1 MAKQNQAGYPVTV
14 IKPFDE
20 REIQS
25 IASPFIALGNAWK
38 QGQDALTKKQ
48 KAIRN
53 REATMYE
60 TAYKSLGKIESV
72 DYATFDDN
80 MRNFF
85 DGKVD
90 DYVKIK
96 NNIDSG
102 LINPQ
107 EGARSLAYISNMID
121 EYKTLAPKVLAQA
134 KYMMDN
140 GAGGN
145 NLLSKLNDPN
155 LEILFS
161 KLLEGSGEVTLAEDN
176 NGKMYLKGSGK
187 LDGEDWNYDLNLSEF
202 AKLDDKGDSLAIT
215 TVALDDLGLT
225 DVAKSA
231 LEASTYEEQKENGTS
246 IAYTNVDQVKRVLNG
261 PMNNAI
267 VDITKGEDFA
277 SVWADQIYK
286 DKTVDELKEQ
296 NLLWDAADP
305 VKMKT
310 AIDWLIDKAIDI
322 NIPIQQQ
329 IQFEG
334 RGEDGSFDPTSK
346 MIGVDENSTFN
357 VKPKVKV
364 DDPGSRG
371 TQQER
376 DYAAEGKLFDRLL
389 GSQGSE
395 LFENPEKLYNY
406 IKKNRNAFNFTAG
419 TEGVGGIYTAQE
431 KIDELKQIR
440 RQDAGYTDAQSL
452 IIQLLASDKKNTF
465 VLEDKILTGA
475 QAVDGILQETFD
487 LLKPSDLRNRTTKLI
502 ELKKPGETKEKALRQ
517 FRDTIIDSIERN
529 KVGGAPI
536 DPRTGEDFLSPEDY
550 EKYLKK
556 EAEDRYKVV
565 FPNKK

>member
-1 MAKQNQAGYPVTV
+1 MICQEPNNNKKNIMAKQNQAGYPVTV

-25 IASPFIALGNAWK
+25 IASPFVALGNAWK
-38 QGQDALTKKQ
+38 QGQDALTRKQ

-60 TAYKSLGKIESV
+60 TTYKSLGKIESV

-80 MRNFF
+80 MRSFF

-176 NGKMYLKGSGK
+176 KGKMYLKGSGK

-202 AKLDDKGDSLAIT
+202 AKLDGKGDSLAIT
-215 TVALDDLGLT
+215 TVDLDDLGLT
-225 DVAKSA
+225 DVAKAA
-231 LEASTYEEQKENGTS
+231 LEASTYEEQKENGSS
-246 IAYTNVDQVKRVLNG
+246 IAYTNVDQVKRVLSG
-261 PMNNAI
+261 PMNNAV

-286 DKTVDELKEQ
+286 DKTVDELKEE

-322 NIPIQQQ
+322 NVPIQQQ

-357 VKPKVKV
+357 VKPK
-364 DDPGSRG
+364 
-371 TQQER
+371 
-376 DYAAEGKLFDRLL
+376 
-389 GSQGSE
+389 
-395 LFENPEKLYNY
+395 
-406 IKKNRNAFNFTAG
+406 IKI
-419 TEGVGGIYTAQE
+419 EEEV
-431 KIDELKQIR
+431 
-440 RQDAGYTDAQSL
+440 TD
-452 IIQLLASDKKNTF
+452 T
-465 VLEDKILTGA
+465 
-475 QAVDGILQETFD
+475 QAVDTVRIYATDPIGSMDSTSVDGDVVSTTQKGNMITVTTAKEGFEPNEKTYN
-487 LLKPSDLRNRTTKLI
+487 LR
-502 ELKKPGETKEKALRQ
+502 KEKDFIAYFQKIR
-517 FRDTIIDSIERN
+517 ERN
-529 KVGGAPI
+529 KRFEGTAQ
-536 DPRTGEDFLSPEDY
+536 DSQKRKEDFLQELKMEFLKQENQIKDAGARNEISDTYTLEDFKNSKDTSDMSLDEIISAY
-550 EKYLKK
+550 KK
-556 EAEDRYKVV
+556 EVDKRVKQLQEAADYKV
-565 FPNKK
+565 K

>member
-25 IASPFIALGNAWK
+25 IAAPFVALGNAWK
-38 QGQDALTKKQ
+38 QGQDALTQKQ

-80 MRNFF
+80 MRSFF

-176 NGKMYLKGSGK
+176 KGKMYLKGSGK

-202 AKLDDKGDSLAIT
+202 AKLDGKGDSLAIT
-215 TVALDDLGLT
+215 TVDLDDLGLT
-225 DVAKSA
+225 DVAKAA
-231 LEASTYEEQKENGTS
+231 LEASTYEEQKENGSS
-246 IAYTNVDQVKRVLNG
+246 IAYTNIDQVKRVLSG
-261 PMNNAI
+261 PMNNAV

-286 DKTVDELKEQ
+286 DKTVDELKEE

-322 NIPIQQQ
+322 NVPIQQQ

-357 VKPKVKV
+357 VKPKIEV
-364 DDPGSRG
+364 DDKESRG
-371 TQQER
+371 TQAER
-376 DYAAEGKLFDRLL
+376 NYAAEEKLFDKLL
-389 GSQGSE
+389 SSQGSE
-395 LFENPEKLYNY
+395 LFKNPSKLYEY
-406 IKKNRNAFNFTAG
+406 INKNRNSFNFTAG
-419 TEGVGGIYTAQE
+419 TEGIGGIYTAQE
-431 KIDELKQIR
+431 KIDELKQITKKE
-440 RQDAGYTDAQSL
+440 DGYTEAQDL
-452 IIQLLASDKKNTF
+452 IKELETTDKKNTF
-465 VLEDKILTGA
+465 VLEDKILTGIE
-475 QAVDGILQETFD
+475 AVDGILQQTFD
-487 LLKPSDLRNRTTKLI
+487 LLKPSDLRNKVTEVI
-502 ELKKPGETKEKALRQ
+502 ELKKPEEQKTKALKQ
-517 FRDTIIDSIERN
+517 FRETIIDSIEIG
-529 KVGGAPI
+529 KAGAPI
-536 DPRTGEDFLSPEDY
+536 DPRTEKEFPSLEDY

-556 EAEDRYKVV
+556 EAEDMYKVV

>member
-1 MAKQNQAGYPVTV
+1 VICQEPNNNKKNIMAKQNQAGYPVTV

-25 IASPFIALGNAWK
+25 IASPFVALGNAWK
-38 QGQDALTKKQ
+38 QGQDALTRKQ

-60 TAYKSLGKIESV
+60 TTYKSLGKIESV

-80 MRNFF
+80 MRSFF

-176 NGKMYLKGSGK
+176 KGKMYLKGSGK

-202 AKLDDKGDSLAIT
+202 AKLDGKGDSLAIT
-215 TVALDDLGLT
+215 TVDLDDLGLT
-225 DVAKSA
+225 DVAKAA
-231 LEASTYEEQKENGTS
+231 LEASTYEEQKENGSS
-246 IAYTNVDQVKRVLNG
+246 IAYTNVDQVKRVLSG
-261 PMNNAI
+261 PMNNAV

-286 DKTVDELKEQ
+286 DKTVDELKEE

-322 NIPIQQQ
+322 NVPIQQQ

-357 VKPKVKV
+357 VKPK
-364 DDPGSRG
+364 
-371 TQQER
+371 
-376 DYAAEGKLFDRLL
+376 
-389 GSQGSE
+389 
-395 LFENPEKLYNY
+395 
-406 IKKNRNAFNFTAG
+406 IKI
-419 TEGVGGIYTAQE
+419 EEEV
-431 KIDELKQIR
+431 
-440 RQDAGYTDAQSL
+440 TD
-452 IIQLLASDKKNTF
+452 T
-465 VLEDKILTGA
+465 
-475 QAVDGILQETFD
+475 QAVDTVRIYATDPIGSMDSTSVDGDVVSTTQKGNMITVT
-487 LLKPSDLRNRTTKLI
+487 TTKEGFEPNEKTYNLR
-502 ELKKPGETKEKALRQ
+502 KEKDFIAYFQKIR
-517 FRDTIIDSIERN
+517 ERN
-529 KVGGAPI
+529 KRFEGTAQ
-536 DPRTGEDFLSPEDY
+536 DSQKRKEDFLQELKMEFLKQENQIKDAGARNEISDTYTLEDFKNSKDTSDMSLDEIISAY
-550 EKYLKK
+550 KK
-556 EAEDRYKVV
+556 EVDKRVKQLQEAADYKV
-565 FPNKK
+565 K

>member
-1 MAKQNQAGYPVTV
+1 MICQEPNNNKKNIMAKQNQAGYPVTV

-25 IASPFIALGNAWK
+25 IASPFVALGNAWK
-38 QGQDALTKKQ
+38 QGQDALTRKQ

-60 TAYKSLGKIESV
+60 TTYKSLGKIESV

-80 MRNFF
+80 MRSFF

-176 NGKMYLKGSGK
+176 KGKMYLKGSGK

-202 AKLDDKGDSLAIT
+202 AKLDGKGDSLAIT
-215 TVALDDLGLT
+215 TVDLDDLGLT
-225 DVAKSA
+225 DVAKAA
-231 LEASTYEEQKENGTS
+231 LEASTYEEQKENGSS
-246 IAYTNVDQVKRVLNG
+246 IAYTNVDQVKRVLSG
-261 PMNNAI
+261 PMNNAV

-286 DKTVDELKEQ
+286 DKTVDELKEE

-322 NIPIQQQ
+322 NVPIQQQ

-357 VKPKVKV
+357 VKPK
-364 DDPGSRG
+364 
-371 TQQER
+371 
-376 DYAAEGKLFDRLL
+376 
-389 GSQGSE
+389 
-395 LFENPEKLYNY
+395 
-406 IKKNRNAFNFTAG
+406 IKI
-419 TEGVGGIYTAQE
+419 EEEV
-431 KIDELKQIR
+431 
-440 RQDAGYTDAQSL
+440 TD
-452 IIQLLASDKKNTF
+452 T
-465 VLEDKILTGA
+465 
-475 QAVDGILQETFD
+475 QAVDTVRIYATDPIGSMDSTSVDGDVVSTTQKGNMITVT
-487 LLKPSDLRNRTTKLI
+487 TTKEGFEPNEKTYNLR
-502 ELKKPGETKEKALRQ
+502 KEKDFIAYFQKIR
-517 FRDTIIDSIERN
+517 ERN
-529 KVGGAPI
+529 KRFEGTAQ
-536 DPRTGEDFLSPEDY
+536 DSQKRKEDFLQELKMEFLKQENQIKDAGARNEISDTYTLEDFKNSKDTSDMSLDEIISAY
-550 EKYLKK
+550 KK
-556 EAEDRYKVV
+556 EVDKRVKQLQEAADYKV
-565 FPNKK
+565 K

>member
-25 IASPFIALGNAWK
+25 IAAPFVALGNAWK

-72 DYATFDDN
+72 DYATYDDN
-80 MRNFF
+80 MRKFF

-202 AKLDDKGDSLAIT
+202 AKLDGKGDSLAIT
-215 TVALDDLGLT
+215 TVNLDDLGLT
-225 DVAKSA
+225 DVAKAA

-246 IAYTNVDQVKRVLNG
+246 IAYTNVDQVKRVLSG

-286 DKTVDELKEQ
+286 DKTIDELKEE

-322 NIPIQQQ
+322 NVPIQQQ

-357 VKPKVKV
+357 VKPKITVSENV
-364 DDPGSRG
+364 ADTEAGDTVSIYITDPVGSMNS
-371 TQQER
+371 T
-376 DYAAEGKLFDRLL
+376 
-389 GSQGSE
+389 S
-395 LFENPEKLYNY
+395 
-406 IKKNRNAFNFTAG
+406 
-419 TEGVGGIYTAQE
+419 
-431 KIDELKQIR
+431 
-440 RQDAGYTDAQSL
+440 
-452 IIQLLASDKKNTF
+452 
-465 VLEDKILTGA
+465 
-475 QAVDGILQETFD
+475 VDGNVVSTTQEGDMVTVT
-487 LLKPSDLRNRTTKLI
+487 TTKEGFEPNEKTYNL
-502 ELKKPGETKEKALRQ
+502 GKEKDFIAYFQKIR
-517 FRDTIIDSIERN
+517 ERN
-529 KVGGAPI
+529 KRFEGTAQ
-536 DPRTGEDFLSPEDY
+536 DSQKRKEDFLQELKIEFLKQENQKKAAAARNEISDTYTLEDFKNSKDTSSMSLDEIISAY
-550 EKYLKK
+550 KK
-556 EAEDRYKVV
+556 ELDKRVKQLQEAVNYKV
-565 FPNKK
+565 K

>member
-25 IASPFIALGNAWK
+25 IAAPFVALGNAWK

-80 MRNFF
+80 MRSFF

-176 NGKMYLKGSGK
+176 KGKPQR
-187 LDGEDWNYDLNLSEF
+187 DWDTRNTNLS
-202 AKLDDKGDSLAIT
+202 
-215 TVALDDLGLT
+215 
-225 DVAKSA
+225 
-231 LEASTYEEQKENGTS
+231 
-246 IAYTNVDQVKRVLNG
+246 
-261 PMNNAI
+261 
-267 VDITKGEDFA
+267 
-277 SVWADQIYK
+277 
-286 DKTVDELKEQ
+286 
-296 NLLWDAADP
+296 
-305 VKMKT
+305 
-310 AIDWLIDKAIDI
+310 
-322 NIPIQQQ
+322 
-329 IQFEG
+329 
-334 RGEDGSFDPTSK
+334 
-346 MIGVDENSTFN
+346 
-357 VKPKVKV
+357 
-364 DDPGSRG
+364 
-371 TQQER
+371 
-376 DYAAEGKLFDRLL
+376 
-389 GSQGSE
+389 
-395 LFENPEKLYNY
+395 
-406 IKKNRNAFNFTAG
+406 
-419 TEGVGGIYTAQE
+419 
-431 KIDELKQIR
+431 
-440 RQDAGYTDAQSL
+440 
-452 IIQLLASDKKNTF
+452 
-465 VLEDKILTGA
+465 
-475 QAVDGILQETFD
+475 
-487 LLKPSDLRNRTTKLI
+487 
-502 ELKKPGETKEKALRQ
+502 
-517 FRDTIIDSIERN
+517 
-529 KVGGAPI
+529 
-536 DPRTGEDFLSPEDY
+536 
-550 EKYLKK
+550 
-556 EAEDRYKVV
+556 
-565 FPNKK
+565 

>member
-1 MAKQNQAGYPVTV
+1 VICQEPNNNKKNIMAKQNQAGYPVTV

-25 IASPFIALGNAWK
+25 IASPFVALGNAWK

-80 MRNFF
+80 MRSFF

-176 NGKMYLKGSGK
+176 KGKMYLKGSGK

-202 AKLDDKGDSLAIT
+202 AKLDGKGDSLAIT
-215 TVALDDLGLT
+215 TVDLDDLGLT
-225 DVAKSA
+225 DVAKAA

-246 IAYTNVDQVKRVLNG
+246 IAYTNVDQVKRVLSG

-267 VDITKGEDFA
+267 IDITKGEDFA

-286 DKTVDELKEQ
+286 DKTVDELKEE

-322 NIPIQQQ
+322 NVPIQQQ

-357 VKPKVKV
+357 VKPK
-364 DDPGSRG
+364 
-371 TQQER
+371 
-376 DYAAEGKLFDRLL
+376 
-389 GSQGSE
+389 
-395 LFENPEKLYNY
+395 
-406 IKKNRNAFNFTAG
+406 IKI
-419 TEGVGGIYTAQE
+419 EEEV
-431 KIDELKQIR
+431 
-440 RQDAGYTDAQSL
+440 TD
-452 IIQLLASDKKNTF
+452 T
-465 VLEDKILTGA
+465 
-475 QAVDGILQETFD
+475 QAVDTVRIYATDPIGSMDSTSVDGDVVSTTQKGNMITVT
-487 LLKPSDLRNRTTKLI
+487 TTKEGFEPNEKTYNLR
-502 ELKKPGETKEKALRQ
+502 KEKDFIAYFQKIR
-517 FRDTIIDSIERN
+517 ERN
-529 KVGGAPI
+529 KRFEGTAQ
-536 DPRTGEDFLSPEDY
+536 DSQKRKEDFLQELKMEFIKQENQIKDAGARNEISDTYTLEDFKNSKDTSNMSLDEIISAY
-550 EKYLKK
+550 KK
-556 EAEDRYKVV
+556 EVDKRVKQLQEAADYKV
-565 FPNKK
+565 K

>member
-25 IASPFIALGNAWK
+25 IAAPFVALGNAWQ
-38 QGQDALTKKQ
+38 QGQDALTAKQ

-60 TAYKSLGKIESV
+60 TAYKGLGKIENI
-72 DYATFDDN
+72 DYATYDDN
-80 MRNFF
+80 MRKFF

-90 DYVKIK
+90 DYVNIK

-102 LINPQ
+102 LISPQ
-107 EGARSLAYISNMID
+107 EGARSLSYISNMID

-187 LDGEDWNYDLNLSEF
+187 LDGQDWNYNLNLSEF
-202 AKLDDKGDSLAIT
+202 EKLDAKGDSLAIT
-215 TVALDDLGLT
+215 TVPLDDIGLT
-225 DVAKSA
+225 DVAKAA
-231 LEASTYEEQKENGTS
+231 LESSTYEEQKQNGTS
-246 IAYTNVDQVKRVLNG
+246 IAYTNVDQVRQVLSG

-286 DKTVDELKEQ
+286 DKTVDQLKEE

-305 VKMKT
+305 TKMKT
-310 AIDWLIDKAIDI
+310 AIDWLIDQAIDI
-322 NIPIQQQ
+322 NVPIQQQ

-334 RGEDGSFDPTSK
+334 RGENNSFDPTSR

-357 VKPKVKV
+357 VKSKIEVTEDV
-364 DDPGSRG
+364 TD
-371 TQQER
+371 TQ
-376 DYAAEGKLFDRLL
+376 
-389 GSQGSE
+389 
-395 LFENPEKLYNY
+395 
-406 IKKNRNAFNFTAG
+406 AG
-419 TEGVGGIYTAQE
+419 DTVNIYT
-431 KIDELKQIR
+431 
-440 RQDAGYTDAQSL
+440 TDPVGSMN
-452 IIQLLASDKKNTF
+452 STS
-465 VLEDKILTGA
+465 
-475 QAVDGILQETFD
+475 VDGNVVSTTQEGNIITVT
-487 LLKPSDLRNRTTKLI
+487 TTKEGFEPNPKTYDLN
-502 ELKKPGETKEKALRQ
+502 KEKDFIAYFQKIR
-517 FRDTIIDSIERN
+517 ERN
-529 KVGGAPI
+529 KRFEGTAQDSQKRKENFLQELKIEFLKQKNQKKDAGARNEI
-536 DPRTGEDFLSPEDY
+536 SDTYTLEDFKNSKDTSSMSLDEIISAY
-550 EKYLKK
+550 KK
-556 EAEDRYKVV
+556 EVDKRVKQLQEAADYKV
-565 FPNKK
+565 K

>member
-25 IASPFIALGNAWK
+25 IAAPFVALGNAWQ
-38 QGQDALTKKQ
+38 QGQDALTAKQ

-60 TAYKSLGKIESV
+60 TAYKGLGEIEGV
-72 DYATFDDN
+72 DYATYDDN
-80 MRNFF
+80 MRKFF

-176 NGKMYLKGSGK
+176 SGKMYLKGSGK
-187 LDGEDWNYDLNLSEF
+187 LDGEDWNYNLNLSEF
-202 AKLDDKGDSLAIT
+202 EKLDAKGDSLAIT
-215 TVALDDLGLT
+215 TVTLDDLGLT
-225 DVAKSA
+225 DVAKAA

-246 IAYTNVDQVKRVLNG
+246 IAYTNIDQVKKVLSG

-286 DKTVDELKEQ
+286 DKTVDQLKDE

-305 VKMKT
+305 AKMKT
-310 AIDWLIDKAIDI
+310 AIDWLIDQAIDI
-322 NIPIQQQ
+322 NVPIQQQ
-329 IQFEG
+329 IQFEE
-334 RGEDGSFDPTSK
+334 RGEDGSFDPTSE
-346 MIGVDENSTFN
+346 MVGVDENSTF
-357 VKPKVKV
+357 KKRARVKV
-364 DDPGSRG
+364 EDVSD
-371 TQQER
+371 TQ
-376 DYAAEGKLFDRLL
+376 
-389 GSQGSE
+389 
-395 LFENPEKLYNY
+395 
-406 IKKNRNAFNFTAG
+406 AG
-419 TEGVGGIYTAQE
+419 DTVNIYTTDPVGSMQATE
-431 KIDELKQIR
+431 KSGDYLKVTEKGSIITVSFGDETELDDDGKPVSPEVIKYDLNKQKDFIAYFQKIR
-440 RQDAGYTDAQSL
+440 
-452 IIQLLASDKKNTF
+452 
-465 VLEDKILTGA
+465 
-475 QAVDGILQETFD
+475 
-487 LLKPSDLRNRTTKLI
+487 
-502 ELKKPGETKEKALRQ
+502 
-517 FRDTIIDSIERN
+517 ERN
-529 KVGGAPI
+529 KRFEGTAQ
-536 DPRTGEDFLSPEDY
+536 DSQKRKEDFLQELKIEFLKQ
-550 EKYLKK
+550 EKQRKDTKTMTRIEVGVL
-556 EAEDRYKVV
+556 D
-565 FPNKK
+565 PLNS

>member
-25 IASPFIALGNAWK
+25 IAAPFVALGNAWK

-60 TAYKSLGKIESV
+60 TAYKGLGKIESV
-72 DYATFDDN
+72 DYATYDDN
-80 MRNFF
+80 MRKFF

-134 KYMMDN
+134 KYMMEN

-202 AKLDDKGDSLAIT
+202 EKLDAKGDSLAIT
-215 TVALDDLGLT
+215 TVNLDDLGLT
-225 DVAKSA
+225 DVAKAA

-246 IAYTNVDQVKRVLNG
+246 IAYTNIDQVKKVLSG

-286 DKTVDELKEQ
+286 DKTVDQLKEE

-305 VKMKT
+305 TKMKT
-310 AIDWLIDKAIDI
+310 AIDWLIDQAIDI
-322 NIPIQQQ
+322 NVPIQQQ

-334 RGEDGSFDPTSK
+334 RGENNSFDPTSR
-346 MIGVDENSTFN
+346 MVGVDENSTFN
-357 VKPKVKV
+357 VKPKIKASENVADTEAGDTVNIYTTDPIGSMQATETSGDYLKV
-364 DDPGSRG
+364 TEEGNIITVAFGDETDEDNPPEVIKYDLTKEKDFIAYFQKIR
-371 TQQER
+371 ER
-376 DYAAEGKLFDRLL
+376 NKRFEG
-389 GSQGSE
+389 
-395 LFENPEKLYNY
+395 
-406 IKKNRNAFNFTAG
+406 
-419 TEGVGGIYTAQE
+419 TAQE
-431 KIDELKQIR
+431 SQKRK
-440 RQDAGYTDAQSL
+440 
-452 IIQLLASDKKNTF
+452 
-465 VLEDKILTGA
+465 
-475 QAVDGILQETFD
+475 
-487 LLKPSDLRNRTTKLI
+487 
-502 ELKKPGETKEKALRQ
+502 
-517 FRDTIIDSIERN
+517 
-529 KVGGAPI
+529 
-536 DPRTGEDFLSPEDY
+536 EDFLQELKMEFLKQENQKKYAGARNEISDTYTLEDFKNSKDTSSMSLDEIISAY
-550 EKYLKK
+550 KK
-556 EAEDRYKVV
+556 EVDKRVKQLQEAADYKV
-565 FPNKK
+565 K

>member
-25 IASPFIALGNAWK
+25 IAAPFVALGNAWK

-202 AKLDDKGDSLAIT
+202 AKLDGNGDSLAIT
-215 TVALDDLGLT
+215 TVNLDDLGLT
-225 DVAKSA
+225 DVAKAA
-231 LEASTYEEQKENGTS
+231 LEASTLEEQKENGTS
-246 IAYTNVDQVKRVLNG
+246 IAYTNIDQVKQILSG

-286 DKTVDELKEQ
+286 DKTVDDLKEE

-310 AIDWLIDKAIDI
+310 AIDWLINQAVDI
-322 NIPIQQQ
+322 NVPIQQQ
-329 IQFEG
+329 VQFEG

-346 MIGVDENSTFN
+346 MIGVDENSTYN
-357 VKPKVKV
+357 KKTKIKV
-364 DDPGSRG
+364 DDTASRG
-371 TQQER
+371 TQAER
-376 DYAAEGKLFDRLL
+376 NYAAEEELFDKLL
-389 GSQGSE
+389 GSQSSK

-406 IKKNRNAFNFTAG
+406 IKENRNSFNFTAG
-419 TEGVGGIYTAQE
+419 TEGVGGVYTAQE
-431 KIDELKQIR
+431 KIDELKQIKK
-440 RQDAGYTDAQSL
+440 QDAGYTEAQDL
-452 IIQLLASDKKNTF
+452 IKELEDTDKKNTF
-465 VLEDKILTGA
+465 VLEDKILTGIE
-475 QAVDGILQETFD
+475 AVDGILQQTFD
-487 LLKPSDLRNRTTKLI
+487 LLTPSDLRNKVTKAV
-502 ELKKPGETKEKALRQ
+502 ELKKPQERKTKAIEDFIKQIESEIKFEK
-517 FRDTIIDSIERN
+517 
-529 KVGGAPI
+529 GAPI
-536 DPRTGEDFLSPEDY
+536 NPITNKEFKDNEAY
-550 EKYLKK
+550 KAYLKE
-556 EAEDRYKVV
+556 EAETRYKVI
-565 FPNKK
+565 FPNSK

>member
-25 IASPFIALGNAWK
+25 IAAPFVALGNAWQ
-38 QGQDALTKKQ
+38 QGQDALTAKQ

-60 TAYKSLGKIESV
+60 TAYKSLGKIEGV
-72 DYATFDDN
+72 DYATYDDN
-80 MRNFF
+80 MRKFF

-176 NGKMYLKGSGK
+176 SGKMYLKGSGK
-187 LDGEDWNYDLNLSEF
+187 LDGEDWNYNLNLSEF
-202 AKLDDKGDSLAIT
+202 EKLDAKGDSLAIT
-215 TVALDDLGLT
+215 TVTLDDLGLT
-225 DVAKSA
+225 DVAKAA

-246 IAYTNVDQVKRVLNG
+246 IAYTNIDQVKKVLSG

-286 DKTVDELKEQ
+286 DKTVDQLKDE

-305 VKMKT
+305 AKMKT
-310 AIDWLIDKAIDI
+310 AIDWLIDQAIDI
-322 NIPIQQQ
+322 NVPIQQQ
-329 IQFEG
+329 IQFEE
-334 RGEDGSFDPTSK
+334 RGEDGSFDPTSE
-346 MIGVDENSTFN
+346 MVGVDENSTF
-357 VKPKVKV
+357 KKRARVKV
-364 DDPGSRG
+364 EDVSRG

-395 LFENPEKLYNY
+395 LFENPEKLYKY
-406 IKKNRNAFNFTAG
+406 INKNRNAFNFTAG
-419 TEGVGGIYTAQE
+419 TEGIGGIYTAQE
-431 KIDELKQIR
+431 KIDELKQITTKEDGYKEA
-440 RQDAGYTDAQSL
+440 QDL
-452 IIQLLASDKKNTF
+452 IKELEASDKKNTF
-465 VLEDKILTGA
+465 VLEDKILTGT

-487 LLKPSDLRNRTTKLI
+487 LLKPSDLRNRATKLI
-502 ELKKPGETKEKALRQ
+502 ELKKPGETKKRALKQ
-517 FRDTIIDSIERN
+517 FRESIIDTITIG
-529 KVGGAPI
+529 KAGAPI
-536 DPRTGEDFLSPEDY
+536 DPRTGKEFPEPEDY
-550 EKYLKK
+550 EKYLNE
-556 EAEDRYKVV
+556 EAEDMYKVV

>member
-25 IASPFIALGNAWK
+25 IAAPFVALGNAWQ
-38 QGQDALTKKQ
+38 QGQDALTAKQ

-60 TAYKSLGKIESV
+60 TAYKSLGKIEGV
-72 DYATFDDN
+72 DYATYDDN
-80 MRNFF
+80 MRKFF

-176 NGKMYLKGSGK
+176 SGKMYLKGSGK
-187 LDGEDWNYDLNLSEF
+187 LDGEDWNYNLNLSEF
-202 AKLDDKGDSLAIT
+202 EKLDAKGDSLAIT
-215 TVALDDLGLT
+215 TVTLDDLGLT
-225 DVAKSA
+225 DVAKAA

-246 IAYTNVDQVKRVLNG
+246 IAYTNIDQVKKVLSG

-286 DKTVDELKEQ
+286 DKTVDQLKDE

-305 VKMKT
+305 AKMKT
-310 AIDWLIDKAIDI
+310 AIDWLIDQAIDI
-322 NIPIQQQ
+322 NVPIQQQ
-329 IQFEG
+329 IQFEE
-334 RGEDGSFDPTSK
+334 RGEDGSFDPTSE
-346 MIGVDENSTFN
+346 MVGVDENSTF
-357 VKPKVKV
+357 KKRARVKV
-364 DDPGSRG
+364 EDVSD
-371 TQQER
+371 TQ
-376 DYAAEGKLFDRLL
+376 
-389 GSQGSE
+389 
-395 LFENPEKLYNY
+395 
-406 IKKNRNAFNFTAG
+406 AG
-419 TEGVGGIYTAQE
+419 DTVNIYTTDPVGSMQATE
-431 KIDELKQIR
+431 KSGDYLKVTEKGSIITVSFGEETELDDDGKPVSPEVIKYDLNKQKDFIAYFQKIR
-440 RQDAGYTDAQSL
+440 
-452 IIQLLASDKKNTF
+452 
-465 VLEDKILTGA
+465 
-475 QAVDGILQETFD
+475 
-487 LLKPSDLRNRTTKLI
+487 
-502 ELKKPGETKEKALRQ
+502 
-517 FRDTIIDSIERN
+517 ERN
-529 KVGGAPI
+529 KRFEGTAQ
-536 DPRTGEDFLSPEDY
+536 DSQKRKEDFLQELKI
-550 EKYLKK
+550 ELQNNQLKK
-556 EAEDRYKVV
+556 TRR
-565 FPNKK
+565 NKKTSFNNLRIKRYNY

>member
-25 IASPFIALGNAWK
+25 IASPFVALGNAWK
-38 QGQDALTKKQ
+38 QGQDALTRKQ

-80 MRNFF
+80 MRSFF

-176 NGKMYLKGSGK
+176 KGKMYLKGSGK

-202 AKLDDKGDSLAIT
+202 AKLDGKGDSLAIT
-215 TVALDDLGLT
+215 TVDLDDLGLT
-225 DVAKSA
+225 DVAKAA
-231 LEASTYEEQKENGTS
+231 LEASTYEEQKENGSS
-246 IAYTNVDQVKRVLNG
+246 IAYTNVDQVKRVLSG
-261 PMNNAI
+261 PMNNAV

-286 DKTVDELKEQ
+286 DKTVDELKEE

-322 NIPIQQQ
+322 NVPIQQQ

-357 VKPKVKV
+357 VKPK
-364 DDPGSRG
+364 
-371 TQQER
+371 
-376 DYAAEGKLFDRLL
+376 
-389 GSQGSE
+389 
-395 LFENPEKLYNY
+395 
-406 IKKNRNAFNFTAG
+406 IKI
-419 TEGVGGIYTAQE
+419 EEEV
-431 KIDELKQIR
+431 
-440 RQDAGYTDAQSL
+440 TD
-452 IIQLLASDKKNTF
+452 T
-465 VLEDKILTGA
+465 
-475 QAVDGILQETFD
+475 QAVDTVRIYATDPIGSMDSTSVDGDVVSTTQKGNMITVT
-487 LLKPSDLRNRTTKLI
+487 TTKEGFEPNEKTYNLR
-502 ELKKPGETKEKALRQ
+502 KEKDFIAYFQKIR
-517 FRDTIIDSIERN
+517 ERN
-529 KVGGAPI
+529 KRFEGTAQ
-536 DPRTGEDFLSPEDY
+536 DSQKRKEDFLQELKMEFLKQENQIKDAGARNEISDTYTLEDFKNSKDTSDMSLDEIISAY
-550 EKYLKK
+550 KK
-556 EAEDRYKVV
+556 EVDKRVKQLQEAADYKV
-565 FPNKK
+565 K

>member
-25 IASPFIALGNAWK
+25 IAAPFVALGNAWK
-38 QGQDALTKKQ
+38 QSQDALTEKQ

-60 TAYKSLGKIESV
+60 TVYKGLGKIENV
-72 DYATFDDN
+72 DYATYDDN
-80 MRNFF
+80 MRKFF

-161 KLLEGSGEVTLAEDN
+161 KLLEGSGEVTLAEDS

-187 LDGEDWNYDLNLSEF
+187 LDGEDWNYNLNLSEF
-202 AKLDDKGDSLAIT
+202 EKLDAKGDSLAIT
-215 TVALDDLGLT
+215 TVDLDDLGLT
-225 DVAKSA
+225 DVAKAA
-231 LEASTYEEQKENGTS
+231 LEAATYEEQKENGTS
-246 IAYTNVDQVKRVLNG
+246 IAYTNIDQVKQVLSG

-286 DKTVDELKEQ
+286 DKTVDELKEE

-305 VKMKT
+305 AKMKT
-310 AIDWLIDKAIDI
+310 AIDWLINQAIDI
-322 NIPIQQQ
+322 NVPIQQQ
-329 IQFEG
+329 IQFEE

-364 DDPGSRG
+364 DDPASRG
-371 TQQER
+371 TQAER
-376 DYAAEGKLFDRLL
+376 NYAAEEKLFDKLL
-389 GSQGSE
+389 GSQSSE
-395 LFENPEKLYNY
+395 LFQNPEKLYNY
-406 IKKNRNAFNFTAG
+406 IKKNRNSFNFTAG
-419 TEGVGGIYTAQE
+419 TEGIGGIYTAQE
-431 KIDELKQIR
+431 KIDELNQIR
-440 RQDAGYTDAQSL
+440 KQDAGYTEAQDL
-452 IIQLLASDKKNTF
+452 IKELEATDKKNTF
-465 VLEDKILTGA
+465 VLEDKILTGVE
-475 QAVDGILQETFD
+475 AVDGILQQTFD
-487 LLKPSDLRNRTTKLI
+487 LLTPSDLRNKVTKAI
-502 ELKKPGETKEKALRQ
+502 ELKKPQERKTKA
-517 FRDTIIDSIERN
+517 IEDFI
-529 KVGGAPI
+529 KQIESEIEFVKGAPI
-536 DPRTGEDFLSPEDY
+536 NPITKEEFKDNEAY
-550 EKYLKK
+550 KAYLQK
-556 EAEDRYKVV
+556 EAEARYKVI
-565 FPNKK
+565 FPNSK